1 MKRNAFFQLIHRN
14 GKMYLK
20 SYPAINGG
28 RTLHIED
35 VIFYLDKKKINDVA
49 VDDIKKFVTLA
60 GKQKNAE
67 MLISNEEMIAENESL
82 FITVDPKKLYAKV
95 RLYPHSNKGLR
106 L

>member
-49 VDDIKKFVTLA
+49 VDDIKKICDFGRKTE
-60 GKQKNAE
+60 KC
-67 MLISNEEMIAENESL
+67 
-82 FITVDPKKLYAKV
+82 
-95 RLYPHSNKGLR
+95 
-106 L
+106 